1 MVTKTY
7 IASNLKQI
15 ESLYDSTTSVQKSLF
30 YSKLAVI
37 ELCGWIEMTMDD
49 IVLRLAKRRLQE
61 PSNHK
66 YIEKEIVRR
75 TYGFDYERHFLPM
88 IEAII
93 GRHGIEQM
101 NKEVDHKIIQ
111 PLIGALSILKAE
123 RDKLAHQYIKGTTL
137 NIDAPSATKARF
149 PIILAG
155 LKNIEGVLL
164 KKQK

>member
-7 IASNLKQI
+7 IAENLHQI
-15 ESLYDSTTSVQKSLF
+15 ERLYNVSTSIQKSLF

-37 ELCGWIEMTMDD
+37 ELCGWIEMSMDD
-49 IVLRLAKRRLQE
+49 IALRLALRCLRHLD
-61 PSNHK
+61 NRK
-66 YIEKEIVRR
+66 YIEKEVIRH

-101 NKEVDHKIIQ
+101 NAKVDDSLIQ
-111 PLIGALSILKAE
+111 PLVGALSALKIA

-137 NIDAPSATKARF
+137 VIDAPSITNARF
-149 PIILAG
+149 PIVLAG
-155 LKNIEGVLL
+155 LKNIEVVLL
-164 KKQK
+164 RK